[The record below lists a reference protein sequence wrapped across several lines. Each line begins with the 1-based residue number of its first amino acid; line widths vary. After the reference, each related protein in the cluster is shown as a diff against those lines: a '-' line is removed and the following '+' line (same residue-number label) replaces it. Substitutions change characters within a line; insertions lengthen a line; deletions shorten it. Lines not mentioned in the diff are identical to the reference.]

1 MAAKQYFIMRK
12 DEIVTVSLFDPD
24 GKMLAFS
31 DDLSER
37 QREIAPP
44 ANYANKRG
52 WLINW
57 WNERAVPLTRDHIL
71 EFLKKE
77 GYRARTEYLLKN
89 LGLSMTDYYWIKPL
103 DSDLTWETV
112 SPFTNPF
119 RNDIF
124 LPAQTLY
131 DDSSLYSPNSALQGN
146 LEKAWTILNG
156 ERYLVKG
163 NHLQFSSE
171 SLNEIIASEIHRRQ
185 GYDNY
190 TPYRLIRIKGKP
202 YNYGCM
208 SKAFADENRELISA
222 WQVCSL
228 KSKDNNTSYYEHFIR
243 VATEH
248 GIDAEQ
254 LRRDL
259 EYQIMVDFVMSG
271 YDRHLTN
278 VGVLRDSETLRYIR
292 MAPIYDSGG
301 SLFAT
306 RPFPGSLREL
316 EHMEVTSFSSRES
329 KLLDLVRDRSL
340 LDRTKLPS
348 ADYIREIY
356 SRDSQIPKETI
367 LHVAEWYERKL
378 DMLRDFQL
386 GLDPFFKK
394 NISMFSA
401 DEKRRPDKFI
411 LISGITGSGKT
422 KNAAEIAAE
431 LKESG
436 FREVVYQALFNRRP
450 DQILESVWEDNSSIT
465 LLKNVPQ
472 HAFVRL
478 SANDIRDLL
487 IEHNRYPD
495 NESVFSI
502 VDHLIET
509 ALKNGIS
516 VIYEATNATNETRER
531 YLKIAKDCGTKE
543 NVLVVCKSDIPS
555 ASIARPDIDVSQ
567 IERIAGQISE
577 AAKDNATEW
586 DTVIDANIQMLMMM
600 KYSKDCMD

>member
-1 MAAKQYFIMRK
+1 MRK
-12 DEIVTVSLFDPD
+12 NEIVTIALLDTD
-24 GKMLAFS
+24 GKMLGFS
-31 DDLSER
+31 NALNER
-37 QREIAPP
+37 QKEITPP
-44 ANYANKRG
+44 ANYANERK
-52 WLINW
+52 WLIDW
-57 WNERAVPLTRDHIL
+57 WNDRAIPLTRDQIRD
-71 EFLKKE
+71 FLKKE
-77 GYRARTEYLLKN
+77 GYSTPSEYLIKN
-89 LGLSMTDYYWIKPL
+89 LGLSLTDYYWIKPM

-112 SPFTNPF
+112 SPFTNMF

-131 DDSSLYSPNSALQGN
+131 DDSALYSPNSALQGN
-146 LEKAWTILNG
+146 LEKAWTIING
-156 ERYLVKG
+156 ERCLIKG
-163 NHLQFSSE
+163 NHSQYSSE

-190 TPYRLIRIKGKP
+190 APYRLIRIKGKP

-208 SKAFADENRELISA
+208 SKAFTNENRELVSA

-228 KSKDNNTSYYEHFIR
+228 KPKDNNTSYYEHFIR
-243 VATEH
+243 VAAEH

-278 VGVLRDSETLRYIR
+278 VGVIRDSESLRYIR

-316 EHMEVTSFSSRES
+316 EHMKVTSFSTRES

-356 SRDSQIPKETI
+356 SRDPQIPKETI
-367 LHVAEWYERKL
+367 RHVAEWYERKL

-394 NISMFSA
+394 NIAMFSA
-401 DEKRRPDKFI
+401 EEKREPEKFI
-411 LISGITGSGKT
+411 LVSGIPGSGKT
-422 KNAAEIAAE
+422 KKAAEIAAE

-436 FREVVYQALFNRRP
+436 FREVVYQALFDRRP
-450 DQILESVWEDNSSIT
+450 DQLPESILEETAQIP
-465 LLKNVPQ
+465 LLKSIPQ

-478 SANDIRDLL
+478 SANNIRDLL
-487 IEHNRYPD
+487 LEHNRYPD
-495 NESVFSI
+495 NESVFSV
-502 VDHLIET
+502 VDHLVKT

-531 YLKIAKDCGTKE
+531 YLKMAKECGTKE
-543 NVLVVCKSDIPS
+543 KILVVCKSDIRS
-555 ASIARPDIDVSQ
+555 AANERPDIAVSQ
-567 IERIAGQISE
+567 IERIAGQIHD
-577 AAKDNATEW
+577 AAKDVSPAW
-586 DTVIDANIQMLMMM
+586 DTIRDENIQD
-600 KYSKDCMD
+600 KERNGSAR